1 MFAPANQTHFSL
13 RIENLRHD
21 FQVLA
26 FRGREAISQPFR
38 FDLELVSERSD
49 LDLDALLHQPAFLIL
64 SPSGQGVHGQ
74 LTSIAQGD
82 SGKRLTG
89 YRATLEPRLAYLGLC
104 SDQRIFQRLSV
115 PEIIGRV
122 LEGHGILADA
132 YRFQLGPTPYP
143 AREYCTQ
150 YDETDLAFLSRLC
163 EEEGI
168 HYHHEFS
175 AQGHMLVFGD
185 DQTSFPRLQRPVA
198 YVQDAGLVADQP
210 VVKRFGVRFDT
221 RASRVTRRDYD
232 FEQPALQM
240 QAAHGPQLVAQ
251 QPDLED
257 YDYPGRFTHRER
269 GKHLS
274 RRALERHRADYLQAR
289 GESDEP
295 ALLSGHFLTLSAHPR
310 GEWNDLWL
318 LTEVLHE
325 GRQPQV
331 LEESIDSDVAQGRGD
346 FRQGYRNRFVAT
358 PWSAHFRPPLEHPR
372 PRVLGCQTAVVTGP
386 AGETIHC
393 DQYGRVKVQFFWDR
407 LGQADDNTS
416 CWLRV
421 ASNWAGKRYGGV
433 AIPRVGMEVLVG
445 FLEGDPDQPLVT
457 GCLYHS
463 ENRVP
468 YELPQNKTRS
478 VFKTDS
484 YPGGGGFNELR
495 IEDRKGQEQI
505 FVHAQRDWDEN
516 IEHDQKIRVGHERH
530 DTVEGD
536 SYSEFRAE
544 EQRTV
549 HADRK
554 VELKAADHLSVADA
568 LHLRIGT
575 GQFVEA
581 GDEIHF
587 KAGDKVV
594 IEAGME
600 LTLKGGGSFARL
612 DPGGVT
618 LDGAQ
623 VMINSGGSPGIGSGV
638 RALSPL
644 QPLAADSAAAGG
656 ALLGAIA
663 QKIGE
668 APQKLLRFELSPLP
682 GVASAARQPYRL
694 YANGAL
700 KEEGIADEGGA
711 ISFEPLPG
719 ERTYRIET
727 ANGHAYEVE
736 MVDQPDALQADDRLA
751 QQGFRDYR
759 AEMPQHKPRSAPDAY
774 RRDAS
779 RPGAADKDDPTP

>member
-175 AQGHMLVFGD
+175 AQGHVLVFGD

-240 QAAHGPQLVAQ
+240 QAAHGSQLGAQ

-358 PWSAHFRPPLEHPR
+358 PWSAHFRPPLEHPK
-372 PRVLGCQTAVVTGP
+372 PRVLGCQTAVV
-386 AGETIHC
+386 
-393 DQYGRVKVQFFWDR
+393 
-407 LGQADDNTS
+407 
-416 CWLRV
+416 
-421 ASNWAGKRYGGV
+421 
-433 AIPRVGMEVLVG
+433 
-445 FLEGDPDQPLVT
+445 
-457 GCLYHS
+457 
-463 ENRVP
+463 
-468 YELPQNKTRS
+468 
-478 VFKTDS
+478 
-484 YPGGGGFNELR
+484 
-495 IEDRKGQEQI
+495 
-505 FVHAQRDWDEN
+505 
-516 IEHDQKIRVGHERH
+516 
-530 DTVEGD
+530 
-536 SYSEFRAE
+536 
-544 EQRTV
+544 
-549 HADRK
+549 
-554 VELKAADHLSVADA
+554 
-568 LHLRIGT
+568 
-575 GQFVEA
+575 
-581 GDEIHF
+581 
-587 KAGDKVV
+587 
-594 IEAGME
+594 
-600 LTLKGGGSFARL
+600 
-612 DPGGVT
+612 
-618 LDGAQ
+618 
-623 VMINSGGSPGIGSGV
+623 
-638 RALSPL
+638 
-644 QPLAADSAAAGG
+644 
-656 ALLGAIA
+656 
-663 QKIGE
+663 
-668 APQKLLRFELSPLP
+668 
-682 GVASAARQPYRL
+682 
-694 YANGAL
+694 
-700 KEEGIADEGGA
+700 
-711 ISFEPLPG
+711 
-719 ERTYRIET
+719 
-727 ANGHAYEVE
+727 
-736 MVDQPDALQADDRLA
+736 
-751 QQGFRDYR
+751 
-759 AEMPQHKPRSAPDAY
+759 
-774 RRDAS
+774 
-779 RPGAADKDDPTP
+779 

>member
-175 AQGHMLVFGD
+175 AQGHVLVFGD

-289 GESDEP
+289 GESD
-295 ALLSGHFLTLSAHPR
+295 
-310 GEWNDLWL
+310 
-318 LTEVLHE
+318 
-325 GRQPQV
+325 
-331 LEESIDSDVAQGRGD
+331 
-346 FRQGYRNRFVAT
+346 
-358 PWSAHFRPPLEHPR
+358 
-372 PRVLGCQTAVVTGP
+372 
-386 AGETIHC
+386 
-393 DQYGRVKVQFFWDR
+393 
-407 LGQADDNTS
+407 
-416 CWLRV
+416 
-421 ASNWAGKRYGGV
+421 
-433 AIPRVGMEVLVG
+433 
-445 FLEGDPDQPLVT
+445 
-457 GCLYHS
+457 
-463 ENRVP
+463 
-468 YELPQNKTRS
+468 
-478 VFKTDS
+478 
-484 YPGGGGFNELR
+484 
-495 IEDRKGQEQI
+495 
-505 FVHAQRDWDEN
+505 
-516 IEHDQKIRVGHERH
+516 
-530 DTVEGD
+530 
-536 SYSEFRAE
+536 
-544 EQRTV
+544 
-549 HADRK
+549 
-554 VELKAADHLSVADA
+554 
-568 LHLRIGT
+568 
-575 GQFVEA
+575 
-581 GDEIHF
+581 
-587 KAGDKVV
+587 
-594 IEAGME
+594 
-600 LTLKGGGSFARL
+600 
-612 DPGGVT
+612 
-618 LDGAQ
+618 
-623 VMINSGGSPGIGSGV
+623 
-638 RALSPL
+638 
-644 QPLAADSAAAGG
+644 
-656 ALLGAIA
+656 
-663 QKIGE
+663 
-668 APQKLLRFELSPLP
+668 
-682 GVASAARQPYRL
+682 
-694 YANGAL
+694 
-700 KEEGIADEGGA
+700 
-711 ISFEPLPG
+711 
-719 ERTYRIET
+719 
-727 ANGHAYEVE
+727 
-736 MVDQPDALQADDRLA
+736 
-751 QQGFRDYR
+751 
-759 AEMPQHKPRSAPDAY
+759 
-774 RRDAS
+774 
-779 RPGAADKDDPTP
+779 

>member
-132 YRFQLGPTPYP
+132 YRFQVGPTPYP

-175 AQGHMLVFGD
+175 AQGHVLVFGD

-240 QAAHGPQLVAQ
+240 QATHGPQLVAQ

-295 ALLSGHFLTLSAHPR
+295 VLLSGHFLTLSAHPR

-457 GCLYHS
+457 GCLFHR
-463 ENRVP
+463 EHPVP
-468 YELPQNKTRS
+468 YELPGHKTRS
-478 VFKTDS
+478 VFKS
-484 YPGGGGFNELR
+484 LSSPGGGGYNELR

-516 IEHDQKIRVGHERH
+516 IKHDQKIRVGHQRH
-530 DTVEGD
+530 DTVQAN
-536 SYSEFRAE
+536 SYSEFKAE
-544 EQRTV
+544 EHHTV
-549 HADRK
+549 HGERK
-554 VELKAADHLSVADA
+554 VELKADDHLTVGDSQHVKLGRAYLA
-568 LHLRIGT
+568 R
-575 GQFVEA
+575 A
-581 GDEIHF
+581 GREIHL
-587 KAGDKVV
+587 KAGQKMV
-594 IEAGME
+594 IEADSE
-600 LTLKGGGSFARL
+600 LTVKAGGSFIRL
-612 DPGGVT
+612 D
-618 LDGAQ
+618 A
-623 VMINSGGSPGIGSGV
+623 SGIAISG
-638 RALSPL
+638 
-644 QPLAADSAAAGG
+644 PLARGRRSTRMRRQRA
-656 ALLGAIA
+656 
-663 QKIGE
+663 
-668 APQKLLRFELSPLP
+668 RYWTTRR
-682 GVASAARQPYRL
+682 VAVPSGRGR
-694 YANGAL
+694 N
-700 KEEGIADEGGA
+700 
-711 ISFEPLPG
+711 
-719 ERTYRIET
+719 
-727 ANGHAYEVE
+727 N
-736 MVDQPDALQADDRLA
+736 
-751 QQGFRDYR
+751 
-759 AEMPQHKPRSAPDAY
+759 
-774 RRDAS
+774 
-779 RPGAADKDDPTP
+779 

>member
-240 QAAHGPQLVAQ
+240 QAAHGPQPGAQ

-331 LEESIDSDVAQGRGD
+331 LEESIDSDVAQGQGD
-346 FRQGYRNRFVAT
+346 FRQGYRNHFVAT

-421 ASNWAGKRYGGV
+421 ASNWGGQALWRRRHPAG
-433 AIPRVGMEVLVG
+433 
-445 FLEGDPDQPLVT
+445 
-457 GCLYHS
+457 
-463 ENRVP
+463 
-468 YELPQNKTRS
+468 
-478 VFKTDS
+478 
-484 YPGGGGFNELR
+484 
-495 IEDRKGQEQI
+495 
-505 FVHAQRDWDEN
+505 
-516 IEHDQKIRVGHERH
+516 GH
-530 DTVEGD
+530 
-536 SYSEFRAE
+536 
-544 EQRTV
+544 
-549 HADRK
+549 
-554 VELKAADHLSVADA
+554 
-568 LHLRIGT
+568 
-575 GQFVEA
+575 
-581 GDEIHF
+581 
-587 KAGDKVV
+587 
-594 IEAGME
+594 
-600 LTLKGGGSFARL
+600 
-612 DPGGVT
+612 
-618 LDGAQ
+618 
-623 VMINSGGSPGIGSGV
+623 GSPGGFPGGRSG
-638 RALSPL
+638 
-644 QPLAADSAAAGG
+644 SAAGHRLPLPQRKPG
-656 ALLGAIA
+656 ALRAAAEQDPQRFQDRQLPRRRRFQRTAHRGPQGPGTDLRPRPARLGREHRARP
-663 QKIGE
+663 E
-668 APQKLLRFELSPLP
+668 DPRRPRAPRH
-682 GVASAARQPYRL
+682 GRGR
-694 YANGAL
+694 
-700 KEEGIADEGGA
+700 
-711 ISFEPLPG
+711 
-719 ERTYRIET
+719 
-727 ANGHAYEVE
+727 
-736 MVDQPDALQADDRLA
+736 
-751 QQGFRDYR
+751 
-759 AEMPQHKPRSAPDAY
+759 
-774 RRDAS
+774 
-779 RPGAADKDDPTP
+779 